1 MKATKNY
8 FSLNGQ
14 RATGAL
20 ERVNA
25 RNKYVLERIKQFESG
40 DPYPLAYMVANST
53 IKLLLQKQYTATLV
67 EIKSNL
73 YQCYIALQNG
83 SPVPNDKS
91 ADVIEQAVLFLY
103 ENGGYYLDA
112 RKELSKWARTQKN
125 GWFNTD
131 TVYYEDYNTG
141 EIKRL
146 PKALTCA
153 IDGTA
158 SACTVSSYTVDEI
171 TAILEKIPLS
181 PTERVYLSL
190 YLSGTTYSEIAGRA
204 GVAVGTVATAIQT
217 ARAKA
222 KIILK

>member
-67 EIKSNL
+67 EIKGNL

-83 SPVPNDKS
+83 CPIPNDKS
-91 ADVIEQAVLFLY
+91 ADVIAQAVLFLY
-103 ENGGYYLDA
+103 ENNGYYIDA
-112 RKELSKWARTQKN
+112 RKALRKWASEQKS
-125 GWFNTD
+125 GWFDTD

-190 YLSGTTYSEIAGRA
+190 YLSGTTYSEIAGQA

>member
-1 MKATKNY
+1 MKTTQNY
-8 FSLNGQ
+8 FRMNGQ

-25 RNKYVLERIKQFESG
+25 RNKYVWERIKQFESG
-40 DPYPLAYMVANST
+40 DPYPLAYMVSNST
-53 IKLLLQKQYTATLV
+53 IKLLLQRQYTATLA

-83 SPVPNDKS
+83 YPIPNDKS
-91 ADVIEQAVLFLY
+91 ADVIAQAVLFLY
-103 ENGGYYLDA
+103 ENGGYYGDA
-112 RKELSKWARTQKN
+112 RKELRKWIAEQKN
-125 GWFNTD
+125 GWIDTD

-158 SACTVSSYTVDEI
+158 SACTVSSYTVEEI
-171 TAILEKIPLS
+171 TSILGKIPLS
-181 PTERVYLSL
+181 PTERAYMLL
-190 YLSGTTYSEIAGRA
+190 YLAGTTYAEIAETA
-204 GVAVGTVATAIQT
+204 GVAVGTVATVIQT

-222 KIILK
+222 KLILK